1 MEATVSN
8 KQLIT
13 NVGIGLA
20 AASAGILARKT
31 LQKSWEKV
39 IGQPAPKDK
48 QSENTDLKEA
58 VTWAVVSGIGAGLA
72 RMAVQYALD
81 KRNPKQHNKTV
92 LLSSYMSSY
101 TGVYVQANGLK
112 RTLFPIV
119 PSETVTNF
127 MLIQRIL

>member
-39 IGQPAPKDK
+39 IDQPAPKDK

-81 KRNPKQHNKTV
+81 KRNPKQHNKVV
-92 LLSSYMSSY
+92 LLSCYMSSY
-101 TGVYVQANGLK
+101 TGVNVQVNGLK
-112 RTLFPIV
+112 RTFFPIV
-119 PSETVTNF
+119 PSKTVTNF
-127 MLIQRIL
+127 VLIQRIL

>member
-1 MEATVSN
+1 MSN

-39 IGQPAPKDK
+39 TNEPATKDK
-48 QSENTDLKEA
+48 GSEDTDLKEA
-58 VTWAVVSGIGAGLA
+58 VTWAVVSGIGAGIA

-81 KRNPKQHNKTV
+81 KRKSK
-92 LLSSYMSSY
+92 
-101 TGVYVQANGLK
+101 
-112 RTLFPIV
+112 
-119 PSETVTNF
+119 
-127 MLIQRIL
+127 

>member
-39 IGQPAPKDK
+39 IDQPAPKDK

-81 KRNPKQHNKTV
+81 KRNPKQHNKIV
-92 LLSSYMSSY
+92 LMRSY
-101 TGVYVQANGLK
+101 TGVNVQANGSK
-112 RTLFPIV
+112 RTFFP
-119 PSETVTNF
+119 SKTVTNLV
-127 MLIQRIL
+127 LIQRIL

>member
-1 MEATVSN
+1 MKLMENVMSN

-39 IGQPAPKDK
+39 TNEPAPKDK
-48 QSENTDLKEA
+48 GSEDTDLKEA
-58 VTWAVVSGIGAGLA
+58 VTWAVVSGIGAGIA

-81 KRNPKQHNKTV
+81 KRKSK
-92 LLSSYMSSY
+92 
-101 TGVYVQANGLK
+101 
-112 RTLFPIV
+112 
-119 PSETVTNF
+119 
-127 MLIQRIL
+127 

>member
-58 VTWAVVSGIGAGLA
+58 ATWAVVSGIGAGLA
-72 RMAVQYALD
+72 RMAVQYSLD
-81 KRNPKQHNKTV
+81 KRNPKQHNKIV
-92 LLSSYMSSY
+92 LLSSY
-101 TGVYVQANGLK
+101 TGVNVQANGLK
-112 RTLFPIV
+112 RTFFPIV
-119 PSETVTNF
+119 PSKTVTNF
-127 MLIQRIL
+127 VLIQRIL

>member
-8 KQLIT
+8 KQFIT

-39 IGQPAPKDK
+39 IDQPASKDK

-58 VTWAVVSGIGAGLA
+58 ATWAVVSGIGAGLA
-72 RMAVQYALD
+72 RMAVQYSLD
-81 KRNPKQHNKTV
+81 KRNPK
-92 LLSSYMSSY
+92 
-101 TGVYVQANGLK
+101 
-112 RTLFPIV
+112 
-119 PSETVTNF
+119 
-127 MLIQRIL
+127 

>member
-8 KQLIT
+8 KQFIT

-39 IGQPAPKDK
+39 IDQPASKDK

-81 KRNPKQHNKTV
+81 KRNPKQHNKVV
-92 LLSSYMSSY
+92 LLSCY
-101 TGVYVQANGLK
+101 TGENVQANGLK
-112 RTLFPIV
+112 RTFFAIV
-119 PSETVTNF
+119 PSKTVTNF
-127 MLIQRIL
+127 VLIQRIL

>member
-8 KQLIT
+8 KQFIT

-20 AASAGILARKT
+20 AAAAGILARKT

-39 IGQPAPKDK
+39 IDQPAPKDK

-81 KRNPKQHNKTV
+81 KRNPK
-92 LLSSYMSSY
+92 
-101 TGVYVQANGLK
+101 
-112 RTLFPIV
+112 
-119 PSETVTNF
+119 
-127 MLIQRIL
+127 

>member
-1 MEATVSN
+1 MSS

-39 IGQPAPKDK
+39 TNEPAPKDK
-48 QSENTDLKEA
+48 GSENTDLKEA

-72 RMAVQYALD
+72 RMTVQYVID
-81 KRNPKQHNKTV
+81 KRQSK
-92 LLSSYMSSY
+92 
-101 TGVYVQANGLK
+101 
-112 RTLFPIV
+112 
-119 PSETVTNF
+119 
-127 MLIQRIL
+127 